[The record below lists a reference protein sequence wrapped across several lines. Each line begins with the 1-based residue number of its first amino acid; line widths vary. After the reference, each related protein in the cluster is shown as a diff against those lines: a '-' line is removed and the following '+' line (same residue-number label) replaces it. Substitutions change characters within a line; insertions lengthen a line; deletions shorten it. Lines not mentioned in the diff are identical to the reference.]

1 MFDKRFG
8 EDARRVVLRATKE
21 VAAGVG
27 SPQVEAEHMLIAI
40 ASGPA
45 DDRAAQALRDEG
57 LDAETLR
64 EAIAH
69 DGERVLAKVGID
81 VSGVALPPRPR
92 RSGKSPRFG
101 ASAKRALELGVRGAA
116 EVGEKK
122 ILTHHLLLGLL
133 RAEHGVV
140 PRLLA
145 DKGVDRAA
153 LVKRLA

>member
-1 MFDKRFG
+1 MFDSRFG
-8 EDARRVVLRATKE
+8 GDARRVVIRASKE
-21 VAAGVG
+21 VADGVG
-27 SPQVEAEHMLIAI
+27 SPQIEAEHLLVAL
-40 ASGPA
+40 AAGPA

-81 VSGVALPPRPR
+81 VSSVDLPPRPR
-92 RSGKSPRFG
+92 SRKSPRVG

-116 EVGEKK
+116 EIGEKK
-122 ILTHHLLLGLL
+122 IGSHHLLLGLL

-145 DKGVDRAA
+145 AEGVDRAELA
-153 LVKRLA
+153 KRLA

>member
-1 MFDKRFG
+1 MFESRFTG
-8 EDARRVVLRATKE
+8 DARRVVIRASKE
-21 VAAGVG
+21 VADGVG
-27 SPQVEAEHMLIAI
+27 SPQIEAEHLLLAL
-40 ASGPA
+40 ATGPA
-45 DDRAAQALRDEG
+45 DDRAAQALREEG

-81 VSGVALPPRPR
+81 VSGVELPPRPR
-92 RSGKSPRFG
+92 RAGKSPRVG
-101 ASAKRALELGVRGAA
+101 ASAKRALELGVRDAA
-116 EVGEKK
+116 ENGEKK
-122 ILTHHLLLGLL
+122 IRTHHLLLGLL

-145 DKGVDRAA
+145 TEGVDRAA